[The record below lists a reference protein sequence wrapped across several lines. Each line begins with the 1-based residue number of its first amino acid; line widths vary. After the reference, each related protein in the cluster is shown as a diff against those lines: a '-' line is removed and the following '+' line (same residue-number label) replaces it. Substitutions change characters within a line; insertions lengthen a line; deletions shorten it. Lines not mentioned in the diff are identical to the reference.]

1 MPSSLPSI
9 INVRNSAVLLRI
21 SKFFVTI
28 QGINNC
34 RKHKVTE
41 KIMVAIT
48 NCICF
53 VWLRWSSYKSK

>member
-41 KIMVAIT
+41 NTTKKFRMFT
-48 NCICF
+48 NL
-53 VWLRWSSYKSK
+53 LRHNV